1 MIPLSKQSFTIWE
14 ASQGGG
20 DLCPALLSSARV
32 CRAPSAEE
40 ANATYVPCASLV
52 SSCPGLLPGLA
63 LASLRLQKSAQTG
76 LVLHFHPLGPLW
88 VQAGCSGNQKQPS
101 GLSHSLECRLEISGR
116 ATRSESKLPR
126 RPPGA
131 ATQSRGAR
139 SWAKLQSDAPRSP
152 QRVKPRSDQSSVGG
166 FHCPAGA
173 PEGVRVIS
181 GGSCFK

>member
-101 GLSHSLECRLEISGR
+101 GLSHSLECRLEIDLFLLVLGKHVVLSQNQEWGLRACDRTEQTLSG
-116 ATRSESKLPR
+116 SLGLSFFYKWF
-126 RPPGA
+126 
-131 ATQSRGAR
+131 S
-139 SWAKLQSDAPRSP
+139 
-152 QRVKPRSDQSSVGG
+152 
-166 FHCPAGA
+166 
-173 PEGVRVIS
+173 
-181 GGSCFK
+181 